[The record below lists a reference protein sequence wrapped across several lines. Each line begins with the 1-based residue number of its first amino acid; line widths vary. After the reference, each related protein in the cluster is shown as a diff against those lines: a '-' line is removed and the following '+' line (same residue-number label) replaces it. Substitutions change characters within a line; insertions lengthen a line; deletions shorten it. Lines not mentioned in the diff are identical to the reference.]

1 MENYRIKSHDICI
14 KAFYTYR
21 LQLFKIVLR
30 FIFLEIMFLKFLIL
44 NVNVKTQHSMFLA
57 FWVLYVSWKFG
68 ALNNIKPFEF
78 TLKSTHVFCSVI
90 PRLEL
95 HINPKYNFS
104 ILTSDEINLQCTVRN
119 PESLFD
125 VTNGSLVWTKD
136 GSALPGEMRNETF
149 I

>member
-1 MENYRIKSHDICI
+1 M
-14 KAFYTYR
+14 
-21 LQLFKIVLR
+21 
-30 FIFLEIMFLKFLIL
+30 
-44 NVNVKTQHSMFLA
+44 
-57 FWVLYVSWKFG
+57 
-68 ALNNIKPFEF
+68 NNIINPFEF
-78 TLKSTHVFCSVI
+78 TLKSTHVYCSVI

-104 ILTSDEINLQCTVRN
+104 ILMSDEINLQCTVRN

-136 GSALPGEMRNETF
+136 GSALPGDMRNETF